1 MNTSPEHF
9 ERLVRYN
16 RGANRRVAEMLTELK
31 GAEVKRPLELFSH
44 LLRAERVW
52 LGRTYATPDAA
63 LPLWETDPLG
73 RCRERLEANARAFEQ
88 LVADG
93 SADTEPVTY
102 TTTQGTTYA
111 TPVRDILA
119 HVLNHATHHRGQ
131 IALLVREAGHTPQP
145 LDLTFYLRLS

>member
-16 RGANRRVAEMLTELK
+16 HWANRRVAEMLTELK

-52 LGRTYATPDAA
+52 LGRIYATPDAA
-63 LPLWETDPLG
+63 IPLWETDPLG

-102 TTTQGTTYA
+102 TTTQGTTMRPRSG
-111 TPVRDILA
+111 TSSPTCSTTQPITEVRSHSLCA
-119 HVLNHATHHRGQ
+119 RLATHRYRSTSSFTC
-131 IALLVREAGHTPQP
+131 A
-145 LDLTFYLRLS
+145 